1 MDNFVNLDEYY
12 SKYYIIDFLNIFS
25 DYREILYKK
34 KDIDFHSV
42 KHNNKE
48 KDTLGFFQLFFTKYI
63 EKVNIDKCSVFIF
76 ILKRINNYDNIL
88 SNILNIYQQFKIKF
102 ILIEDEYENKLIDK
116 NKDDFM
122 CQYIFFLLFKNF
134 KNCILIS
141 NDKYRDKL
149 DYIKLFDFN
158 ITENILK
165 ITRRDKGEGW
175 EENLSCD
182 ISISSKERIYLFK
195 ENNSLDNNYI
205 NAFVTHNG
213 VKIFNSRDINYVK
226 HKNKK

>member
-88 SNILNIYQQFKIKF
+88 SNILNIYHQFKIKF

-158 ITENILK
+158 INLKVMNKFNNSDGKPINDIKSVSFSINKNILF
-165 ITRRDKGEGW
+165 
-175 EENLSCD
+175 LM
-182 ISISSKERIYLFK
+182 
-195 ENNSLDNNYI
+195 ENNACI
-205 NAFVTHNG
+205 RCT
-213 VKIFNSRDINYVK
+213 IPK
-226 HKNKK
+226 HKLNQIL

>member
-1 MDNFVNLDEYY
+1 MQSISIKFGHYGEAIAKEMIKTNPDLELLKCGVQA
-12 SKYYIIDFLNIFS
+12 IDKKG
-25 DYREILYKK
+25 KK

-158 ITENILK
+158 INLKVMNKFNNSDGKPINDIHSVSFSINKNILF
-165 ITRRDKGEGW
+165 
-175 EENLSCD
+175 LM
-182 ISISSKERIYLFK
+182 
-195 ENNSLDNNYI
+195 ENNACI
-205 NAFVTHNG
+205 RCT
-213 VKIFNSRDINYVK
+213 IPK
-226 HKNKK
+226 HKLNQIL

>member
-63 EKVNIDKCSVFIF
+63 EKVNIDKYSVFIF

-158 ITENILK
+158 INLKVMNKFNNSDGKPINDIKSVSFSINKNILF
-165 ITRRDKGEGW
+165 
-175 EENLSCD
+175 LM
-182 ISISSKERIYLFK
+182 
-195 ENNSLDNNYI
+195 ENNACI
-205 NAFVTHNG
+205 RCT
-213 VKIFNSRDINYVK
+213 IPK
-226 HKNKK
+226 HKLNQIL

>member
-1 MDNFVNLDEYY
+1 MNIDEYY

-158 ITENILK
+158 INLKVMNKFNNSDGKPINDIKSVSFSINKNILF
-165 ITRRDKGEGW
+165 
-175 EENLSCD
+175 LM
-182 ISISSKERIYLFK
+182 
-195 ENNSLDNNYI
+195 ENNACI
-205 NAFVTHNG
+205 RCT
-213 VKIFNSRDINYVK
+213 IPK
-226 HKNKK
+226 HKLNQIL

>member
-158 ITENILK
+158 INLKVMNKFNNSDGKPINDIKSVSFSINKNILF
-165 ITRRDKGEGW
+165 
-175 EENLSCD
+175 LM
-182 ISISSKERIYLFK
+182 
-195 ENNSLDNNYI
+195 ENNACI
-205 NAFVTHNG
+205 RCT
-213 VKIFNSRDINYVK
+213 IPK
-226 HKNKK
+226 HKLNQIL

>member
-1 MDNFVNLDEYY
+1 MDNFVNIDEYY

-158 ITENILK
+158 INLKVMNKFNNSDGKPINDIKSVSFSINKNILF
-165 ITRRDKGEGW
+165 
-175 EENLSCD
+175 LM
-182 ISISSKERIYLFK
+182 
-195 ENNSLDNNYI
+195 ENNACI
-205 NAFVTHNG
+205 RCT
-213 VKIFNSRDINYVK
+213 IPK
-226 HKNKK
+226 HKLNQIL

>member
-34 KDIDFHSV
+34 KEIDFHSV

-158 ITENILK
+158 INLKVMNKFNNSDGKPINDIKSVSFSINKNILF
-165 ITRRDKGEGW
+165 
-175 EENLSCD
+175 LM
-182 ISISSKERIYLFK
+182 
-195 ENNSLDNNYI
+195 ENNACI
-205 NAFVTHNG
+205 RCT
-213 VKIFNSRDINYVK
+213 IPK
-226 HKNKK
+226 HKLNQIL